1 MHYFS
6 IDLIMNDLHMYSYEV
21 NYTYTIHIRENV
33 SSVFSIEIESFSFVY
48 QYFAIIDIE

>member
-21 NYTYTIHIRENV
+21 NHTYTIH
-33 SSVFSIEIESFSFVY
+33 F
-48 QYFAIIDIE
+48 QK